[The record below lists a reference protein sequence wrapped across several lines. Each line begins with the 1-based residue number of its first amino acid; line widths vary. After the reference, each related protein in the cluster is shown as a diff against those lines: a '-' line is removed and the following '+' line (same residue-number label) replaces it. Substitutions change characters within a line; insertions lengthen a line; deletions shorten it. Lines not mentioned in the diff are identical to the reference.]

1 MYNVCAMLSVCV
13 SVSVVIKSEMM
24 WSLCVCVCVRV
35 SVVIKSEMMWSLM
48 RRFSSG
54 DPTLTALPPRA
65 QRDLISS
72 LVQCGVGETRQHYL
86 TQVLRTLHIHVH
98 VTYMY
103 IYMTVH
109 VYIYIHV

>member
-1 MYNVCAMLSVCV
+1 MVSVCVCV

-24 WSLCVCVCVRV
+24 WSSLCVCVSV

-54 DPTLTALPPRA
+54 DPTLTALPPRG

-86 TQVLRTLHIHVH
+86 TQVLGTCTYMYTACVLHVH
-98 VTYMY
+98 VCTHRIDYSPS
-103 IYMTVH
+103 H
-109 VYIYIHV
+109 NH